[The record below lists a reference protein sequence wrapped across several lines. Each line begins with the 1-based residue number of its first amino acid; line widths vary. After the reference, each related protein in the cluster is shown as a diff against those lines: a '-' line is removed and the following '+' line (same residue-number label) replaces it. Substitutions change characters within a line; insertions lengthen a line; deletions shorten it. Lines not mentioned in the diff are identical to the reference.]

1 MRKHIVLTSVGSLGD
16 LHPII
21 AVALALKARGFTAV
35 IAASEQ
41 YQRKVEAEGLAFHPV
56 APGPGQLRNDSSL
69 GEGDIIRGLTR
80 SGIRFIID
88 KAITPYL
95 ERSYEDLCDAMR
107 GAGLVVAGNSSIVA
121 RITAEKLGLPVVSLV
136 NCPCVF
142 FSAEEPPHL
151 LEAPWL
157 PRFRRIFGARATK
170 LVFDLRR
177 IKSRWQTRRI
187 TDFRRRLGL
196 AVPKGDEL
204 LDGPLRA
211 DRIYGLYSP
220 VLGRLPPD
228 APSHSTLAGFTFYD
242 SHEGQRFALPSDL
255 EAFLAAGP
263 APLVFTLGS
272 TGVYAPRDFY
282 ENAATTARRLK
293 MRSVLLVGPNAEAR
307 LAGLSSHDVFVAPY
321 APHSLIFPRAAAN
334 IHHGGPGTIAQALR
348 AGRVQLVCPMFGD
361 QADNA
366 ECVVRL
372 GVAKRLD
379 HKRFTVDR
387 AAAALGELLSD
398 KVAVSSAAALAVE
411 VASEDGAGVAADG
424 IAALLAQIEKAH
436 ELSSA

>member
-1 MRKHIVLTSVGSLGD
+1 MRKHIVLSAIGSFGD

-35 IAASEQ
+35 IAASEA
-41 YQRKVEAEGLAFHPV
+41 YRGKVDAEGLAFHAV
-56 APGPGQLRNDSSL
+56 APGPDEFLNDAGL
-69 GEGDIIRGLTR
+69 CEGDVITKLTR
-80 SGIRFIID
+80 SGIEFIID

-95 ERSYEDLCDAMR
+95 ERSYQDLCDAMK
-107 GAGLVVAGNSSIVA
+107 GASLVVAANMAIVA
-121 RITAEKLGLPVVSLV
+121 RITAEKLGLPIVSLV
-136 NCPCVF
+136 NCPSTF

-196 AVPKGDEL
+196 TVPKGDEL
-204 LDGPLRA
+204 MDGPMRA
-211 DRIYGLYSP
+211 DRIYCLYSP

-228 APSHSTLAGFTFYD
+228 APSKSTLAGSTFYD
-242 SHEGQRFALPSDL
+242 SHEGRRFALPSDL

-272 TGVYAPRDFY
+272 TGVYTPGDFY

-307 LAGLSSHDVFVAPY
+307 LARLSSHDVFVAPY
-321 APHSLIFPRAAAN
+321 VPHSLIFPRASAN

-348 AGRVQLVCPMFGD
+348 AGRVQLICPMFAD

-387 AAAALGELLSD
+387 AAVALGELLSD
-398 KVAVSSAAALAVE
+398 KVAVSSAAALAVG
-411 VASEDGAGVAADG
+411 VASEDGAGVVADG